1 MTVSKEI
8 EAAIPR
14 LFRVEKWPI
23 TTIAIQLGVHH
34 SVVKRV
40 LEEDGIT
47 AQKLVI
53 RQSMA
58 DPFIPFMQETLKKYP
73 TLAATRLYEMVK
85 ARGYG
90 GGVDHFRDIVARYRP
105 HEAEAFM
112 RVRTL
117 AGEQG
122 QVDWAHFGKIKIG
135 QAERRLLAFV
145 MVLSWSRMIFLR
157 FYLGDGT
164 PNFLRGH
171 VEGFEFFEHV
181 PRKILYDN
189 LKSAVIERNGDAI
202 RFNETLLE
210 LAKYYR
216 FEPIPVNVARGNEK
230 GRVERA
236 ISFIRK
242 SFFAAREYTDLDDL
256 NIQAL
261 EWCRGLAAG
270 RRCAEN
276 RSMTVG
282 QAFELEKPSLLALP
296 DNPFPVYEKHSARVG
311 KTPYIRYDLNDY
323 SVPYTLARKT
333 VQVVADLESVRVM
346 DGLTEVARHK
356 RSWDKGSQIE
366 NPQHIEELK
375 ERKQEAKKHRGM
387 DRLHHAAPAATT
399 ILELAAKRGQ
409 NLGGLT
415 TGLLNLLDL
424 YGAVELE
431 QAITEAVSAE
441 ACHLS
446 AVRQVLERRRRQ
458 QNLPEPVAIAV
469 PSDPRIQNM
478 VVVPHDLAGYD
489 KLQAGSGEVN
499 HDGRS

>member
-8 EAAIPR
+8 EGAIMR

-23 TTIAIQLGVHH
+23 TTIATQLDVHH

-40 LEEDGIT
+40 LGEEGIE
-47 AQKLVI
+47 AEKLIV
-53 RQSMA
+53 RRSMV
-58 DPFIPFMQETLKKYP
+58 DPFIPFMQEVLKKYP
-73 TLAATRLYEMVK
+73 KLTATRLYEMVK
-85 ARGYG
+85 GRGNG

-105 HEAEAFM
+105 YEAEAFM

-122 QVDWAHFGKIKIG
+122 QVDWAHFGKMKIG

-171 VEGFEFFEHV
+171 VDGFNFFECV
-181 PRKILYDN
+181 PRKILCDN
-189 LKSAVIERNGDAI
+189 LKSAVIERKGDAI
-202 RFNETLLE
+202 RFNEALLE
-210 LAKYYR
+210 LATYYR

-236 ISFIRK
+236 ISFIRR
-242 SFFAAREYTDLDDL
+242 SFFAGREYVDLDDL
-256 NIQAL
+256 NDQAL
-261 EWCRGLAAG
+261 KWCTGLAAE

-282 QAFELEKPSLLALP
+282 EAFELEKPSLMALP
-296 DNPFPVYEKHSARVG
+296 DNPFPVYEKCSVRVG
-311 KTPYIRYDLNDY
+311 KTPYVRYDMNDY
-323 SVPYTLARKT
+323 SVPYMLVRKA
-333 VQVVADLESVRVM
+333 VQVVSDLERVCVM
-346 DGLTEVARHK
+346 EGSTEVARHK
-356 RSWDKGSQIE
+356 RSWEKGVQVE

-387 DRLHHAAPAATT
+387 DRLHHAAPAARK

-409 NLGGLT
+409 NLGALT
-415 TGLLNLLDL
+415 TGLLHLLDL

-431 QAITEAVSAE
+431 KGVVEAVLAE
-441 ACHLS
+441 ACHVG
-446 AVRQVLERRRRQ
+446 AVRQVLERRRRE
-458 QNLPEPVAIAV
+458 QNLPEPVIIAIPA
-469 PSDPRIQNM
+469 DPRIQNL
-478 VVVPHDLAGYD
+478 VVVPHDLSGYD
-489 KLQAGSGEVN
+489 KLHVGSEEVS
-499 HDGRS
+499 HD

>member
-8 EAAIPR
+8 EAAIMR

-23 TTIAIQLGVHH
+23 TTIATQLDVHH

-40 LEEDGIT
+40 LAEDGIT
-47 AQKLVI
+47 GEKLII
-53 RQSMA
+53 RRSMS
-58 DPFIPFMQETLKKYP
+58 DEFIPFMQETLKKYP
-73 TLAATRLYEMVK
+73 KLTATRLYEMVK
-85 ARGYG
+85 SRGYG

-105 HEAEAFM
+105 YEAEAFM

-117 AGEQG
+117 VGEQG

-135 QAERRLLAFV
+135 QGERRLLAFV

-164 PNFLRGH
+164 ANWLRGH
-171 VEGFEFFEHV
+171 VDAFNFFESV
-181 PRKILYDN
+181 PRKILCDN
-189 LKSAVIERNGDAI
+189 LKSAVIERSGDAI

-242 SFFAAREYTDLDDL
+242 SFFAAREYVDLDDL
-256 NIQAL
+256 NRQAL
-261 EWCRGLAAG
+261 EWCTGLAAE
-270 RRCAEN
+270 RRCMEN
-276 RSMTVG
+276 RSMTVAE
-282 QAFELEKPSLLALP
+282 AFELEKPSLLALP
-296 DNPFPVYEKHSARVG
+296 DNPFPVYEKHSIRVG

-323 SVPYTLARKT
+323 SVPYTLAKKT

-346 DGLTEVARHK
+346 DGLTEVARHN
-356 RSWDKGSQIE
+356 RSWDKGAQIE

-387 DRLHHAAPAATT
+387 DRLHHAAPATAK

-409 NLGGLT
+409 NLGALT
-415 TGLLNLLDL
+415 TGLLHLLDL

-431 QAITEAVSAE
+431 QAVVEVVSVG
-441 ACHLS
+441 ACHVAS
-446 AVRQVLERRRRQ
+446 VRQVLERKRREQ
-458 QNLPEPVAIAV
+458 SLPEPVAIAV
-469 PSDPRIQNM
+469 PADPRIQNL
-478 VVVPHDLAGYD
+478 VIVPHDLAGYD
-489 KLQAGSGEVN
+489 KLHVDSEEVS
-499 HDGRS
+499 HD

>member
-1 MTVSKEI
+1 MTVSRET
-8 EAAIPR
+8 EAAITR

-23 TTIAIQLGVHH
+23 TTIATQLDVHH

-40 LEEDGIT
+40 LEEEGIAT
-47 AQKLVI
+47 EKLII
-53 RQSMA
+53 RRSMS
-58 DPFIPFMQETLKKYP
+58 DPFIPFMQEVLKKYP
-73 TLAATRLYEMVK
+73 KLTATRLYEMVK

-90 GGVDHFRDIVARYRP
+90 GGVDHFRDIVARHRP
-105 HEAEAFM
+105 YEAQAFM

-117 AGEQG
+117 VGEQA

-145 MVLSWSRMIFLR
+145 MVLSWSRMVFLR

-164 PNFLRGH
+164 ANWLRGH
-171 VEGFEFFEHV
+171 VDAFNFFERV
-181 PRKILYDN
+181 PRKILCDN

-230 GRVERA
+230 GRVERT
-236 ISFIRK
+236 ISFIRT

-256 NIQAL
+256 NRQAV
-261 EWCRGLAAG
+261 EWCTGLAAE

-276 RSMTVG
+276 RSMTVA
-282 QAFELEKPSLLALP
+282 QAFELEKQSLLELP
-296 DNPFPVYEKHSARVG
+296 DNPFPVYERHSVRVG

-333 VQVVADLESVRVM
+333 VQVVADLENVRVM
-346 DGLTEVARHK
+346 NGLTEVACHK
-356 RSWDKGSQIE
+356 RSWDKGAQNE

-387 DRLHHAAPAATT
+387 DRLHHAAPAAVKM
-399 ILELAAKRGQ
+399 LELAAKQGQ
-409 NLGGLT
+409 NLGALT
-415 TGLLNLLDL
+415 TGLLHLLDL

-431 QAITEAVSAE
+431 HAVIEALSVE
-441 ACHLS
+441 ACHVA
-446 AVRQVLERRRRQ
+446 AVRQVLERRRREQ
-458 QNLPEPVAIAV
+458 SLPEPVAISV
-469 PSDPRIQNM
+469 PDDPRIQNL
-478 VVVPHDLAGYD
+478 VVIPHDLAGYD
-489 KLQAGSGEVN
+489 KLHAVSEEVS
-499 HDGRS
+499 HD

>member
-8 EAAIPR
+8 EAAIMR

-23 TTIAIQLGVHH
+23 TTIATQLDVHH

-47 AQKLVI
+47 GEKLII
-53 RQSMA
+53 RRSMA
-58 DPFIPFMQETLKKYP
+58 DDFVPFMQETLKKYP
-73 TLAATRLYEMVK
+73 KLTATRLYEMVK
-85 ARGYG
+85 VRGYG

-164 PNFLRGH
+164 ANWLRGH
-171 VEGFEFFEHV
+171 VDAFNFFEHV
-181 PRKILYDN
+181 PRKILCDN

-210 LAKYYR
+210 LAKHYR

-230 GRVERA
+230 GRVERT
-236 ISFIRK
+236 ISFIRT

-256 NIQAL
+256 NRQAI
-261 EWCRGLAAG
+261 EWCTGLAAE

-276 RSMTVG
+276 RSMTVS
-282 QAFELEKPSLLALP
+282 QAFELEKPNLLALP
-296 DNPFPVYEKHSARVG
+296 DNPFPVYEKHSVRVG

-323 SVPYTLARKT
+323 SVPHTLVRKT
-333 VQVVADLESVRVM
+333 VQVVADFESVRIM
-346 DGLTEVARHK
+346 DGLTEVARHN
-356 RSWDKGSQIE
+356 RSWDKGAQIE

-375 ERKQEAKKHRGM
+375 ERKQEAKQHRGM
-387 DRLHHAAPAATT
+387 DRLHHAAPATAK
-399 ILELAAKRGQ
+399 ILELAAKNGQ
-409 NLGGLT
+409 NLGALT

-431 QAITEAVSAE
+431 QAVIEVVSAD
-441 ACHLS
+441 ACHVA
-446 AVRQVLERRRRQ
+446 AVRQVLERKRRERS
-458 QNLPEPVAIAV
+458 LPEPIAIAV
-469 PSDPRIQNM
+469 PADPRIQNL

-489 KLQAGSGEVN
+489 KLHAVSEEVS
-499 HDGRS
+499 HD